1 MIEQITTR
9 KNMLRAMYRVQK
21 NKGSSGLDK
30 LPVEDLPELLAID
43 RENLIDMVL
52 SGKYLPQPILGV
64 QIPKDNGGKRLF
76 GHTNSNRPL
85 ASTGSATGHQCT
97 F

>member
-9 KNMLRAMYRVQK
+9 KNMLRAMHRVQK

-30 LPVEDLPELLAID
+30 LPVDDLPELLAID
-43 RENLIDMVL
+43 RENLIDIVL

-64 QIPKDNGGKRLF
+64 ELSVSDLTTK
-76 GHTNSNRPL
+76 
-85 ASTGSATGHQCT
+85 GSKFPRTLEVSA

>member
-30 LPVEDLPELLAID
+30 LPVDDLPELLAID
-43 RENLIDMVL
+43 RENLIDVVL

-64 QIPKDNGGKRLF
+64 EIPKDTGGKRLL
-76 GHTNSNRPL
+76 GIPTATDRLL
-85 ASTGSATGHQCT
+85 ATSSFTGH
-97 F
+97 

>member
-1 MIEQITTR
+1 
-9 KNMLRAMYRVQK
+9 MYRVQK

-30 LPVEDLPELLAID
+30 LPVDDLPELLAID
-43 RENLIDMVL
+43 RENLIDIVL

-64 QIPKDNGGKRLF
+64 GL
-76 GHTNSNRPL
+76 S
-85 ASTGSATGHQCT
+85 ASVLTTKGSKFLKTMEVNA

>member
-1 MIEQITTR
+1 LSKLQQERTCCGQCTESR
-9 KNMLRAMYRVQK
+9 K

-64 QIPKDNGGKRLF
+64 QIPKDNGGKRL
-76 GHTNSNRPL
+76 L
-85 ASTGSATGHQCT
+85 AFASI
-97 F
+97 